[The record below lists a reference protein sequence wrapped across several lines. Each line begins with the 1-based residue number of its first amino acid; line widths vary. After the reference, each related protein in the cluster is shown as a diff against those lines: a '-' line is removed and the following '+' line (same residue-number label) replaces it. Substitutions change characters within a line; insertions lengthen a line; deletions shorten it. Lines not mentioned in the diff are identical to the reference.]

1 MTWLRPPD
9 RYDGVHRVVMMI
21 TFAMQYRLNPAVQSS
36 SALLV
41 CIVSFYLLLY
51 ESVMLDAGIHQ
62 N

>member
-1 MTWLRPPD
+1 
-9 RYDGVHRVVMMI
+9 MMI

-51 ESVMLDAGIHQ
+51 ESVMLDAGIQQ